1 MMNAK
6 TYTERYQ
13 ETQAVINEF
22 HEACQLGHPHGWAYE
37 AGWLQSSLARVIMAL
52 PRAQREAELASLR
65 RQARAIEAVHVVSN
79 LVKE

>member
-22 HEACQLGHPHGWAYE
+22 HEACQLGPTHGWAYE
-37 AGWLQSSLARVIMAL
+37 AGWLQSALARVIMAL

-65 RQARAIEAVHVVSN
+65 RQAREIEATHVVSI